1 MDTTADIKKDLISRI
16 AKITDEFR
24 LKEMLRFL
32 EFQSDIFVFE
42 TSNEEKDAIA
52 DAQSQIEKGAFLTHD
67 EAENQI
73 EKWLKNNLVRT
84 SN

>member
-32 EFQSDIFVFE
+32 EFQSDISVFE

-73 EKWLKNNLVRT
+73 EKWLKK
-84 SN
+84 

>member
-16 AKITDEFR
+16 AKITDEFK

-32 EFQSDIFVFE
+32 EFQSDVSVFE
-42 TSNEEKDAIA
+42 TSNEEKSAIA
-52 DAQSQIEKGAFLTHD
+52 DAQNQIEKGAFLTHD

-73 EKWLKNNLVRT
+73 EEWLKK
-84 SN
+84 

>member
-32 EFQSDIFVFE
+32 EFQSDISVFE

-52 DAQSQIEKGAFLTHD
+52 DAQTQIEKGAFLNHD
-67 EAENQI
+67 EAENQF
-73 EKWLKNNLVRT
+73 EEWLKK
-84 SN
+84 

>member
-24 LKEMLRFL
+24 LKEILRFL
-32 EFQSDIFVFE
+32 EFQSDISVFE

>member
-32 EFQSDIFVFE
+32 EFQSDISVFE

>member
-16 AKITDEFR
+16 TKITDEFK

-32 EFQSDIFVFE
+32 EFQSDVSVFE
-42 TSNEEKDAIA
+42 TSNEEKNAIA
-52 DAQSQIEKGAFLTHD
+52 DAQNQIKKGAFLTHD

-73 EKWLKNNLVRT
+73 EEWLKK
-84 SN
+84 

>member
-32 EFQSDIFVFE
+32 EFQSDISVFE

-73 EKWLKNNLVRT
+73 EEWLKK
-84 SN
+84 

>member
-16 AKITDEFR
+16 AKITDEFK

-32 EFQSDIFVFE
+32 EFQSDISVFE

-52 DAQSQIEKGAFLTHD
+52 DAQTQIEKGAFLNHD
-67 EAENQI
+67 EAENQF
-73 EKWLKNNLVRT
+73 EEWLKK
-84 SN
+84 

>member
-32 EFQSDIFVFE
+32 EFQSDISVFE

-52 DAQSQIEKGAFLTHD
+52 GAQTQIEKGAFLSQD
-67 EAENQI
+67 EAENQF
-73 EKWLKNNLVRT
+73 EEWLKK
-84 SN
+84 